1 MMKNNFS
8 KDEKVFNVINVV
20 FMIFFLAIIALPLW
34 NIVALSFND
43 ATDAIKGGIYF
54 WPRAFSLE
62 SYYTVFE
69 DPAIYKAFV
78 ISVMKTVIGV
88 VLHTV
93 LNALVAYGMSR
104 KDLIGRKLYMQM
116 GIIAMFVNGGMIPTF
131 LLFKN
136 LGLLNNFWVYI
147 IPVLFSFY
155 DMVIMMNFF
164 RGIPYSLEESAMMD
178 GANPMTI
185 FIKIILPLSLPVMAT
200 IALFHGVYQWN
211 DYMVANIYVDN
222 RDLYPL
228 QMLLY
233 RIVSENLSPA
243 VATGTNVVRNTT
255 SQSLQ
260 LATMVVTTVP
270 VVVIYPFLQKYFIQ
284 GMTLGGVKE

>member
-1 MMKNNFS
+1 MKQTFS
-8 KDEKVFNVINVV
+8 KDEKIFNVANVI
-20 FMIFFLAIIALPLW
+20 FMVFFLAIIALPLW

-43 ATDAIKGGIYF
+43 ATDAARGGIYF
-54 WPRAFSLE
+54 WPRKFSLE

-69 DPAIYKAFV
+69 DSAIYKAFV
-78 ISVMKTVIGV
+78 ISVAKTVIGV
-88 VLHTV
+88 VLHT
-93 LNALVAYGMSR
+93 ALTAMVAYGMSR
-104 KDLIGRKLYMQM
+104 RNPMGRKIYMNM
-116 GIIAMFVNGGMIPTF
+116 GILTMFVSGGMIPTF
-131 LLFKN
+131 LLFKE

-155 DMVIMMNFF
+155 DMVILMNFF
-164 RGIPYSLEESAMMD
+164 RSIPFSLEESAMMD
-178 GANPMTI
+178 GANPFII
-185 FIKIILPLSLPVMAT
+185 FVKIILPLSLPVLAT
-200 IALFHGVYQWN
+200 IALFHGVFQWN
-211 DYMVANIYVDN
+211 DYMTANIYVDD
-222 RDLYPL
+222 RSLYPL
-228 QMLLY
+228 QMLLF

-284 GMTLGGVKE
+284 GMTLGSVKE

>member
-1 MMKNNFS
+1 MKSNYS
-8 KDEKVFNVINVV
+8 TDEKVFNGINVI

-54 WPRAFSLE
+54 WPRQFSLE

-78 ISVMKTVIGV
+78 ISVMKTLIGV
-88 VLHTV
+88 VLHTII
-93 LNALVAYGMSR
+93 NALVAYGMSR
-104 KDLIGRKLYMQM
+104 KDLIGRKVYMQM
-116 GIIAMFVNGGMIPTF
+116 GVIAMFVNGGMIPTF
-131 LLFKN
+131 LLFKS

-178 GANPMTI
+178 GANPLTI
-185 FIKIILPLSLPVMAT
+185 FVKIILPLSLPVLAT

-270 VVVIYPFLQKYFIQ
+270 VVIIYPFLQKYFIQ

>member
-1 MMKNNFS
+1 MKQTFS
-8 KDEKVFNVINVV
+8 KDEKIFNTANVI
-20 FMIFFLAIIALPLW
+20 FMVFFLTIIALPLW

-43 ATDAIKGGIYF
+43 ATDAARGGIYF
-54 WPRAFSLE
+54 WPREFSLE

-69 DPAIYKAFV
+69 DSAIYKAFV
-78 ISVMKTVIGV
+78 ISVAKTVIGV
-88 VLHTV
+88 VLHT
-93 LNALVAYGMSR
+93 ALTAMVAYGMSR
-104 KDLIGRKLYMQM
+104 RNLMGRKIYMNM
-116 GIIAMFVNGGMIPTF
+116 GILTMFVSGGMIPTF
-131 LLFKN
+131 LLFKE

-155 DMVIMMNFF
+155 DMVILMNFF
-164 RGIPYSLEESAMMD
+164 RSIPFSLEESAMMD
-178 GANPMTI
+178 GANPFII
-185 FIKIILPLSLPVMAT
+185 FVKIILPLSLPVLAT
-200 IALFHGVYQWN
+200 IALFHGVFQWN
-211 DYMVANIYVDN
+211 DYMTANIYVDD
-222 RDLYPL
+222 RSLYPL
-228 QMLLY
+228 QMLLF

-284 GMTLGGVKE
+284 GMTLGSVKE

>member
-1 MMKNNFS
+1 MKQTFS
-8 KDEKVFNVINVV
+8 KDEKIFNVANVI
-20 FMIFFLAIIALPLW
+20 FMVFFLAIIALPLW

-43 ATDAIKGGIYF
+43 ATDAARGGIYF
-54 WPRAFSLE
+54 WPRKFSLE

-69 DPAIYKAFV
+69 DSAIYKAFV
-78 ISVMKTVIGV
+78 ISVAKTVIGV
-88 VLHTV
+88 VLHT
-93 LNALVAYGMSR
+93 ALTAMVAYGMSR
-104 KDLIGRKLYMQM
+104 RNLMGRKIYMNM
-116 GIIAMFVNGGMIPTF
+116 GILAMFVSGGMIPTF
-131 LLFKN
+131 LLFKE

-155 DMVIMMNFF
+155 DMVILMNFF
-164 RGIPYSLEESAMMD
+164 RSIPFSLEESAMMD
-178 GANPMTI
+178 GANPFII
-185 FIKIILPLSLPVMAT
+185 FVKIILPLSLPVLAT
-200 IALFHGVYQWN
+200 IALFHGVFQWN
-211 DYMVANIYVDN
+211 DYMTANIYVDD
-222 RDLYPL
+222 RSLYPL
-228 QMLLY
+228 QMLLF

-284 GMTLGGVKE
+284 GMTLGSVKE

>member
-1 MMKNNFS
+1 MKKTFS
-8 KDEKVFNVINVV
+8 KDEKIFNTANVI
-20 FMIFFLAIIALPLW
+20 FMVFFLAIIALPLW

-43 ATDAIKGGIYF
+43 ATDAARGGIYF
-54 WPRAFSLE
+54 WPREFSLE

-69 DPAIYKAFV
+69 DSAIYKAFV
-78 ISVMKTVIGV
+78 ISVAKTVIGV
-88 VLHTV
+88 VLHT
-93 LNALVAYGMSR
+93 ALTAMVAYGMSR
-104 KDLIGRKLYMQM
+104 RNLMGRKIYMNM
-116 GIIAMFVNGGMIPTF
+116 GILTMFVSGGMIPTF
-131 LLFKN
+131 LLFKE

-155 DMVIMMNFF
+155 DMVILMNFF
-164 RGIPYSLEESAMMD
+164 RSIPFSLEESAMMD
-178 GANPMTI
+178 GANPFII
-185 FIKIILPLSLPVMAT
+185 FVKIILPLSLPVLAT
-200 IALFHGVYQWN
+200 IALFHGVFQWN
-211 DYMVANIYVDN
+211 DYMTANIYVDD
-222 RDLYPL
+222 RSLYPL
-228 QMLLY
+228 QMLLF

-284 GMTLGGVKE
+284 GMTLGSVKE

>member
-1 MMKNNFS
+1 MKQTFS
-8 KDEKVFNVINVV
+8 KDEKIFNTANVI
-20 FMIFFLAIIALPLW
+20 FMVFFLAIIALPLW

-43 ATDAIKGGIYF
+43 ATDAARGGIYF
-54 WPRAFSLE
+54 WPREFSLE

-69 DPAIYKAFV
+69 DSAIYKAFV
-78 ISVMKTVIGV
+78 ISVAKTLIGV
-88 VLHTV
+88 VLHT
-93 LNALVAYGMSR
+93 ALTAMVAYGMSR
-104 KDLIGRKLYMQM
+104 RNLMGRKIYMNM
-116 GIIAMFVNGGMIPTF
+116 GILTMFVSGGMIPTF
-131 LLFKN
+131 LLFKE

-155 DMVIMMNFF
+155 DMVILMNFF
-164 RGIPYSLEESAMMD
+164 RSIPFSLEESAMMD
-178 GANPMTI
+178 GANPFII
-185 FIKIILPLSLPVMAT
+185 FVKIILPLSLPVLAT
-200 IALFHGVYQWN
+200 IALFHGVFQWN
-211 DYMVANIYVDN
+211 DYMTANIYVDD
-222 RDLYPL
+222 RSLYPL
-228 QMLLY
+228 QMLLF

-284 GMTLGGVKE
+284 GMTLGSVKE

>member
-1 MMKNNFS
+1 MNQTYS
-8 KDEKVFNVINVV
+8 KDEKIFNVVNVI
-20 FMIFFLAIIALPLW
+20 FMIFFLAIIALPLL

-43 ATDAIKGGIYF
+43 ATDAARGGIYF
-54 WPRAFSLE
+54 WPREFSLE

-69 DPAIYKAFV
+69 DTAIYKAFV
-78 ISVMKTVIGV
+78 ISVAKTVIGV
-88 VLHTV
+88 LLHT
-93 LNALVAYGMSR
+93 ALTAMVAYGMSR
-104 KDLIGRKLYMQM
+104 RNLIGRKLYMNM
-116 GIIAMFVNGGMIPTF
+116 GILTMFVSGGMIPTF
-131 LLFKN
+131 LLFKQ

-155 DMVIMMNFF
+155 DMVILMNFF
-164 RGIPYSLEESAMMD
+164 RSIPFSLEESAMMD
-178 GANPMTI
+178 GANPFTI
-185 FIKIILPLSLPVMAT
+185 FVKIILPLSLPVLAT
-200 IALFHGVYQWN
+200 IALFHGVFQWN
-211 DYMVANIYVDN
+211 DYMTANIYVDD
-222 RDLYPL
+222 RSLYPL
-228 QMLLY
+228 QMLLF

-284 GMTLGGVKE
+284 GMTLGSVKE

>member
-1 MMKNNFS
+1 MKSNYS
-8 KDEKVFNVINVV
+8 TDEKVFNGINVI

-54 WPRAFSLE
+54 WPRQFSLE

-78 ISVMKTVIGV
+78 ISVMKTLIGV
-88 VLHTV
+88 VLHTII
-93 LNALVAYGMSR
+93 NALVAYGMSR
-104 KDLIGRKLYMQM
+104 KDLIGRKVYMQM
-116 GIIAMFVNGGMIPTF
+116 GVIAMFVNGGMIPTF
-131 LLFKN
+131 LLFKS

-155 DMVIMMNFF
+155 YMVIMMNFF

-178 GANPMTI
+178 GANPLTI
-185 FIKIILPLSLPVMAT
+185 FVKIILPLSLPVLAT

-270 VVVIYPFLQKYFIQ
+270 VVIIYPFLQKYFIQ

>member
-1 MMKNNFS
+1 MNQTFS
-8 KDEKVFNVINVV
+8 KDEKIFNVVNVI

-43 ATDAIKGGIYF
+43 ATDAARGGIYF
-54 WPRAFSLE
+54 WPREFSLE

-69 DPAIYKAFV
+69 DSAIYKAFV
-78 ISVMKTVIGV
+78 ISVAKTVIGV
-88 VLHTV
+88 LLHT
-93 LNALVAYGMSR
+93 ALTAMVAYGMSR
-104 KDLIGRKLYMQM
+104 RNLIGRKLYMNM
-116 GIIAMFVNGGMIPTF
+116 GILTMFVSGGMIPTF
-131 LLFKN
+131 LLFKQ

-155 DMVIMMNFF
+155 DMVILMNFF
-164 RGIPYSLEESAMMD
+164 RSIPYSLEESAMMD
-178 GANPMTI
+178 GANPFTI
-185 FIKIILPLSLPVMAT
+185 FVKIILPLSLPVLAT
-200 IALFHGVYQWN
+200 IALLHGVFQWN
-211 DYMVANIYVDN
+211 DYMTANIYVDD
-222 RDLYPL
+222 RSLYPL
-228 QMLLY
+228 QMLLF

-284 GMTLGGVKE
+284 GMTLGSVKE

>member
-1 MMKNNFS
+1 MKKTFS
-8 KDEKVFNVINVV
+8 KDEKIFNTANVI
-20 FMIFFLAIIALPLW
+20 FMVFFLAIIALPLW

-43 ATDAIKGGIYF
+43 ATDAARGGIYL
-54 WPRAFSLE
+54 WPREFSLE

-69 DPAIYKAFV
+69 DSAIYKAFV
-78 ISVMKTVIGV
+78 ISVAKTVIGV
-88 VLHTV
+88 VLHT
-93 LNALVAYGMSR
+93 ALTAMVAYGMSR
-104 KDLIGRKLYMQM
+104 RNLMGRKIYMNM
-116 GIIAMFVNGGMIPTF
+116 GILTMFVSGGMIPTF
-131 LLFKN
+131 LLFKE

-155 DMVIMMNFF
+155 DMVILMNFF
-164 RGIPYSLEESAMMD
+164 RSIPFSLEESAMMD
-178 GANPMTI
+178 GANPFII
-185 FIKIILPLSLPVMAT
+185 FVKIILPLSLPVLAT
-200 IALFHGVYQWN
+200 IALFHGVFQWN
-211 DYMVANIYVDN
+211 DYMTANIYVDD
-222 RDLYPL
+222 RSLYPL
-228 QMLLY
+228 QMLLF

-284 GMTLGGVKE
+284 GMTLGSVKE

>member
-88 VLHTV
+88 VLHTIV
-93 LNALVAYGMSR
+93 NALVAYGMSR

>member
-1 MMKNNFS
+1 MKQTFS
-8 KDEKVFNVINVV
+8 KDEKIFNTANVI
-20 FMIFFLAIIALPLW
+20 FMVFFLAIIALPLW

-43 ATDAIKGGIYF
+43 ATDAARGGIYF
-54 WPRAFSLE
+54 WPREFSLE

-69 DPAIYKAFV
+69 DSSIYKAFV
-78 ISVMKTVIGV
+78 ISVAKTVIGV
-88 VLHTV
+88 VLHT
-93 LNALVAYGMSR
+93 ALTAMVAYGMSR
-104 KDLIGRKLYMQM
+104 RNLMGRKIYMNM
-116 GIIAMFVNGGMIPTF
+116 GILTMFVSGGMIPTF
-131 LLFKN
+131 LLFKE

-155 DMVIMMNFF
+155 DMVILMNFF
-164 RGIPYSLEESAMMD
+164 RSIPFSLEESAMMD
-178 GANPMTI
+178 GANPFII
-185 FIKIILPLSLPVMAT
+185 FVKIILPLSLPVLAT
-200 IALFHGVYQWN
+200 IALFHGVFQWN
-211 DYMVANIYVDN
+211 DYMTANIYVDD
-222 RDLYPL
+222 RSLYPL
-228 QMLLY
+228 QMLLF

-284 GMTLGGVKE
+284 GMTLGSVKE

>member
-1 MMKNNFS
+1 MKQTFS
-8 KDEKVFNVINVV
+8 KDEKIFNVANVI
-20 FMIFFLAIIALPLW
+20 FMVFFLAIIALPLW

-43 ATDAIKGGIYF
+43 ATDAARGGIYF
-54 WPRAFSLE
+54 WPRKFSLE

-69 DPAIYKAFV
+69 DSAIYKAFV
-78 ISVMKTVIGV
+78 ISVAKTVIGV
-88 VLHTV
+88 VLHT
-93 LNALVAYGMSR
+93 ALTAMVAYGMSR
-104 KDLIGRKLYMQM
+104 RNLMGRKIYMNM
-116 GIIAMFVNGGMIPTF
+116 GILTMFVSGGMIPTF
-131 LLFKN
+131 LLFKE

-155 DMVIMMNFF
+155 DMVILMNFF
-164 RGIPYSLEESAMMD
+164 RSIPFSLEESAMMD
-178 GANPMTI
+178 GANPFI
-185 FIKIILPLSLPVMAT
+185 FFVKIILPLSLPVLAT
-200 IALFHGVYQWN
+200 IALFHGVFQWN
-211 DYMVANIYVDN
+211 DYMTANIYVDD
-222 RDLYPL
+222 RSLYPL
-228 QMLLY
+228 QMLLF

-284 GMTLGGVKE
+284 GMTLGSVKE

>member
-1 MMKNNFS
+1 MKQTFS
-8 KDEKVFNVINVV
+8 KDEKIFNTANVIFLV
-20 FMIFFLAIIALPLW
+20 FFLAIIALPLW

-43 ATDAIKGGIYF
+43 ATDAARGGIYF
-54 WPRAFSLE
+54 WPREFSLE

-69 DPAIYKAFV
+69 DSAIYKAFV
-78 ISVMKTVIGV
+78 ISVAKTVIGV
-88 VLHTV
+88 VLHT
-93 LNALVAYGMSR
+93 ALTAMVAYGMSR
-104 KDLIGRKLYMQM
+104 RNLMGRKIYMNM
-116 GIIAMFVNGGMIPTF
+116 GILTMFVSGGMIPTF
-131 LLFKN
+131 LLFKE

-155 DMVIMMNFF
+155 DMVILMNFF
-164 RGIPYSLEESAMMD
+164 RSIPFSLEESAMMD
-178 GANPMTI
+178 GANPFII
-185 FIKIILPLSLPVMAT
+185 FVKIILPLSLPVLAT
-200 IALFHGVYQWN
+200 IALFHGVFQWN
-211 DYMVANIYVDN
+211 DYMTANIYVDD
-222 RDLYPL
+222 RSLYPL
-228 QMLLY
+228 QMLLF

-284 GMTLGGVKE
+284 GMTLGSVKE

>member
-1 MMKNNFS
+1 MKQTFS
-8 KDEKVFNVINVV
+8 KDEKIFNTANVI
-20 FMIFFLAIIALPLW
+20 FMVFFLAIIALPLW

-43 ATDAIKGGIYF
+43 ATDAARGGIYF
-54 WPRAFSLE
+54 WPREFSLE

-69 DPAIYKAFV
+69 DSAIFKAFV
-78 ISVMKTVIGV
+78 ISVAKTVIGV
-88 VLHTV
+88 VLHT
-93 LNALVAYGMSR
+93 ALTAMVAYGMSR
-104 KDLIGRKLYMQM
+104 RNLMGRKIYMNM
-116 GIIAMFVNGGMIPTF
+116 GILTMFVSGGMIPTF
-131 LLFKN
+131 LLFKE

-155 DMVIMMNFF
+155 DMVILMNFF
-164 RGIPYSLEESAMMD
+164 RSIPFSLEESAMMD
-178 GANPMTI
+178 GANPFII
-185 FIKIILPLSLPVMAT
+185 FVKIILPLSLPVLAT
-200 IALFHGVYQWN
+200 IALFHGVFQWN
-211 DYMVANIYVDN
+211 DYMTANIYVDD
-222 RDLYPL
+222 RSLYPL
-228 QMLLY
+228 QMLLF

-284 GMTLGGVKE
+284 GMTLGSVKE

>member
-1 MMKNNFS
+1 MKQTFS
-8 KDEKVFNVINVV
+8 KDEKIFNTANVI
-20 FMIFFLAIIALPLW
+20 FMVFFLAIIALPLW

-43 ATDAIKGGIYF
+43 ATDAARGGIYF
-54 WPRAFSLE
+54 WPREFSLE

-69 DPAIYKAFV
+69 DSAIYKAFV
-78 ISVMKTVIGV
+78 ISVAKTVIGV
-88 VLHTV
+88 VLHT
-93 LNALVAYGMSR
+93 ALTAMVAYGMSR
-104 KDLIGRKLYMQM
+104 RNLMGRKIYMNI
-116 GIIAMFVNGGMIPTF
+116 GILTMFVSGGMIPTF
-131 LLFKN
+131 LLFKE

-155 DMVIMMNFF
+155 DMVILMNFF
-164 RGIPYSLEESAMMD
+164 RSIPFSLEESAMMD
-178 GANPMTI
+178 GANPFII
-185 FIKIILPLSLPVMAT
+185 FVKIILPLSLPVLAT
-200 IALFHGVYQWN
+200 IALFHGVFQWN
-211 DYMVANIYVDN
+211 DYMTANIYVDD
-222 RDLYPL
+222 RSLYPL
-228 QMLLY
+228 QMLLF

-284 GMTLGGVKE
+284 GMTLGSVKE

>member
-1 MMKNNFS
+1 MKQTFS
-8 KDEKVFNVINVV
+8 KDEKIFNTANVI
-20 FMIFFLAIIALPLW
+20 FMVFFLAIIALPLW

-43 ATDAIKGGIYF
+43 ATDAARGGIYF
-54 WPRAFSLE
+54 WPREFSLE

-69 DPAIYKAFV
+69 DSAIYKAFV
-78 ISVMKTVIGV
+78 ISVAKTVIGV
-88 VLHTV
+88 VLHT
-93 LNALVAYGMSR
+93 ALTAMVAYGMSR
-104 KDLIGRKLYMQM
+104 RNLMGRKIYMNM
-116 GIIAMFVNGGMIPTF
+116 GILTMFVSGVMIPTF
-131 LLFKN
+131 LLFKE

-155 DMVIMMNFF
+155 DMVILMNFF
-164 RGIPYSLEESAMMD
+164 RSIPFSLEESAMMD
-178 GANPMTI
+178 GANPFII
-185 FIKIILPLSLPVMAT
+185 FVKIILPLSLPVLAT
-200 IALFHGVYQWN
+200 IALFHGVFQWN
-211 DYMVANIYVDN
+211 DYMTANIYVDD
-222 RDLYPL
+222 RSLYPL
-228 QMLLY
+228 QMLLF

-284 GMTLGGVKE
+284 GMTLGSVKE

>member
-1 MMKNNFS
+1 MKQTFS
-8 KDEKVFNVINVV
+8 KDEKIFNTANVI
-20 FMIFFLAIIALPLW
+20 FMVFFLAIIALPLW

-43 ATDAIKGGIYF
+43 ATDAARGGIYF
-54 WPRAFSLE
+54 WPREFSLE

-69 DPAIYKAFV
+69 DSAIYKAFV
-78 ISVMKTVIGV
+78 ISVAKTVIGV
-88 VLHTV
+88 VLHT
-93 LNALVAYGMSR
+93 ALTAMVAYGMSR
-104 KDLIGRKLYMQM
+104 RNLIGRKIYMNM
-116 GIIAMFVNGGMIPTF
+116 GILTMFVSGGMIPTF
-131 LLFKN
+131 LLFKE

-155 DMVIMMNFF
+155 DMVILMNFF
-164 RGIPYSLEESAMMD
+164 RSIPFSLEESAMMD
-178 GANPMTI
+178 GANPFII
-185 FIKIILPLSLPVMAT
+185 FVKIILPLSLPVLAT
-200 IALFHGVYQWN
+200 IALFHGVFQWN
-211 DYMVANIYVDN
+211 DYMTANIYVDD
-222 RDLYPL
+222 RSLYPL
-228 QMLLY
+228 QMLLF

-284 GMTLGGVKE
+284 GMTLGSVKE

>member
-1 MMKNNFS
+1 MKQTFS
-8 KDEKVFNVINVV
+8 KDEKIFNVANVI
-20 FMIFFLAIIALPLW
+20 FMVFFLAIIALPLW

-43 ATDAIKGGIYF
+43 ATDAARGGIYF
-54 WPRAFSLE
+54 WPRKFSLE

-69 DPAIYKAFV
+69 DSAIYKAFV
-78 ISVMKTVIGV
+78 ISVAKTVIGV
-88 VLHTV
+88 VLHT
-93 LNALVAYGMSR
+93 ALTAMVAYGMSR
-104 KDLIGRKLYMQM
+104 RNLMGRKIYMNM
-116 GIIAMFVNGGMIPTF
+116 GILTMFVSGGMIPTF
-131 LLFKN
+131 LLFKE

-155 DMVIMMNFF
+155 DMVILMNFF
-164 RGIPYSLEESAMMD
+164 RSIPFSLEESAMMD
-178 GANPMTI
+178 GANPFII
-185 FIKIILPLSLPVMAT
+185 FVKIILPLSLPVLAT
-200 IALFHGVYQWN
+200 IALFHGVFQWN
-211 DYMVANIYVDN
+211 DYMTANIYVDD
-222 RDLYPL
+222 RSLYPL
-228 QMLLY
+228 QMLLF

-284 GMTLGGVKE
+284 GMPLGSVKE

>member
-1 MMKNNFS
+1 MKQTFS
-8 KDEKVFNVINVV
+8 KDEKIFNTANVI
-20 FMIFFLAIIALPLW
+20 FMVFFLAIIALPLW

-43 ATDAIKGGIYF
+43 ATDAARGGIYF
-54 WPRAFSLE
+54 WPREFSLE

-69 DPAIYKAFV
+69 DSAIYKAFV
-78 ISVMKTVIGV
+78 ISVAKTVIGV
-88 VLHTV
+88 VLHT
-93 LNALVAYGMSR
+93 ALTAMVAYGMSR
-104 KDLIGRKLYMQM
+104 RNLMGRKIYMNM
-116 GIIAMFVNGGMIPTF
+116 GILTMFVSGGMIPTF
-131 LLFKN
+131 LLFKA

-155 DMVIMMNFF
+155 DMVILMNFF
-164 RGIPYSLEESAMMD
+164 RSIPFSLEESAMMD
-178 GANPMTI
+178 GANPFII
-185 FIKIILPLSLPVMAT
+185 FVKIILPLSLPVLAT
-200 IALFHGVYQWN
+200 IALFHGVFQWN
-211 DYMVANIYVDN
+211 DYMTANIYVDD
-222 RDLYPL
+222 RSLYPL
-228 QMLLY
+228 QMLLF

-284 GMTLGGVKE
+284 GMTLGSVKE

>member
-1 MMKNNFS
+1 MKQTFS
-8 KDEKVFNVINVV
+8 KDEKIFNTANVI
-20 FMIFFLAIIALPLW
+20 FMVFFLAIIALPLW

-43 ATDAIKGGIYF
+43 ATDAARGGIYF
-54 WPRAFSLE
+54 WPREFSLE

-69 DPAIYKAFV
+69 DYAIYKAFV
-78 ISVMKTVIGV
+78 ISVAKTVIGV
-88 VLHTV
+88 VLHT
-93 LNALVAYGMSR
+93 ALTAMVAYGMSR
-104 KDLIGRKLYMQM
+104 RNLMGRKIYMNM
-116 GIIAMFVNGGMIPTF
+116 GILTMFVSGGMIPTF
-131 LLFKN
+131 LLFKE

-155 DMVIMMNFF
+155 DMVILMNFF
-164 RGIPYSLEESAMMD
+164 RSIPFSLEESAMMD
-178 GANPMTI
+178 GANPFII
-185 FIKIILPLSLPVMAT
+185 FVKIILPLSLPVLAT
-200 IALFHGVYQWN
+200 IALFHGVFQWN
-211 DYMVANIYVDN
+211 DYMTANIYVDD
-222 RDLYPL
+222 RSLYPL
-228 QMLLY
+228 QMLLF

-284 GMTLGGVKE
+284 GMTLGSVKE

>member
-1 MMKNNFS
+1 MKQTFS
-8 KDEKVFNVINVV
+8 KDEKIFNVANVI
-20 FMIFFLAIIALPLW
+20 FMVFFLAIIALPLW

-43 ATDAIKGGIYF
+43 ATDAARGGIYF
-54 WPRAFSLE
+54 WPRKFSLE

-69 DPAIYKAFV
+69 DSAIYTAFV
-78 ISVMKTVIGV
+78 ISVAKTVIGV
-88 VLHTV
+88 VLHT
-93 LNALVAYGMSR
+93 ALTAMVAYGMSR
-104 KDLIGRKLYMQM
+104 RNLMGRKIYMNM
-116 GIIAMFVNGGMIPTF
+116 GILTMFVSGGMIPTF
-131 LLFKN
+131 LLFKE

-155 DMVIMMNFF
+155 DMVILMNFF
-164 RGIPYSLEESAMMD
+164 RSIPFSLEESAMMD
-178 GANPMTI
+178 GANPFII
-185 FIKIILPLSLPVMAT
+185 FVKIILPLSLPVLAT
-200 IALFHGVYQWN
+200 IALFHGVFQWN
-211 DYMVANIYVDN
+211 DYMTANIYVDD
-222 RDLYPL
+222 RSLYPL
-228 QMLLY
+228 QMLLF

-284 GMTLGGVKE
+284 GMTLGSVKE

>member
-1 MMKNNFS
+1 MKSNYS
-8 KDEKVFNVINVV
+8 TDEKVFNGINVI

-54 WPRAFSLE
+54 WPRQFSLE

-78 ISVMKTVIGV
+78 ISVMKTLIGV
-88 VLHTV
+88 VLHTII
-93 LNALVAYGMSR
+93 NALVAYGMSR
-104 KDLIGRKLYMQM
+104 KDLIGRKVYMQM
-116 GIIAMFVNGGMIPTF
+116 GVIAMFVNGGMIPTF
-131 LLFKN
+131 LLFKS

-147 IPVLFSFY
+147 IPALFSFY

-178 GANPMTI
+178 GANPLTI
-185 FIKIILPLSLPVMAT
+185 FVKIILPLSLPVLAT

-270 VVVIYPFLQKYFIQ
+270 VVIIYPFLQKYFIQ

>member
-1 MMKNNFS
+1 MKQTFS
-8 KDEKVFNVINVV
+8 KDEKIFNVANVI
-20 FMIFFLAIIALPLW
+20 FMVFFLAIIALPLW

-43 ATDAIKGGIYF
+43 ATDAARGGIYF
-54 WPRAFSLE
+54 WPRKFSLE

-69 DPAIYKAFV
+69 DSAIYKAFG
-78 ISVMKTVIGV
+78 ISVAKTVIGV
-88 VLHTV
+88 VLHT
-93 LNALVAYGMSR
+93 ALTAMVAYGMSR
-104 KDLIGRKLYMQM
+104 RNLMGRKIYMNM
-116 GIIAMFVNGGMIPTF
+116 GILTMFVSGGMIPTF
-131 LLFKN
+131 LLFKE

-155 DMVIMMNFF
+155 DMVILMNFF
-164 RGIPYSLEESAMMD
+164 RSIPFSLEESAMMD
-178 GANPMTI
+178 GANPFII
-185 FIKIILPLSLPVMAT
+185 FVKIILPLSLPVLAT
-200 IALFHGVYQWN
+200 IALFHGVFQWN
-211 DYMVANIYVDN
+211 DYMTANIYVDD
-222 RDLYPL
+222 RSLYPL
-228 QMLLY
+228 QMLLF

-284 GMTLGGVKE
+284 GMTLGSVKE

>member
-1 MMKNNFS
+1 MKQTFS
-8 KDEKVFNVINVV
+8 KDEKIFNTANVI
-20 FMIFFLAIIALPLW
+20 FMVFFLAIIALPLW

-43 ATDAIKGGIYF
+43 ATDAARGGIYF
-54 WPRAFSLE
+54 WPREFSLE

-69 DPAIYKAFV
+69 DSAIYKAFV
-78 ISVMKTVIGV
+78 ISVAKTVIGV
-88 VLHTV
+88 VLHT
-93 LNALVAYGMSR
+93 ALTAMVAYGMSR
-104 KDLIGRKLYMQM
+104 RNLMGRKIYMNM
-116 GIIAMFVNGGMIPTF
+116 GILTMFVSGGMIPTF
-131 LLFKN
+131 LLFKE

-155 DMVIMMNFF
+155 DMVILMNFF
-164 RGIPYSLEESAMMD
+164 RTIPFSLEESAMMD
-178 GANPMTI
+178 GANPFII
-185 FIKIILPLSLPVMAT
+185 FVKIILPLSLPVLAT
-200 IALFHGVYQWN
+200 IALFHGVFQWN
-211 DYMVANIYVDN
+211 DYMTANIYVDD
-222 RDLYPL
+222 RSLYPL
-228 QMLLY
+228 QMLLF

-284 GMTLGGVKE
+284 GMTLGSVKE

>member
-1 MMKNNFS
+1 MNNKS
-8 KDEKVFNVINVV
+8 LDEKVFDIVNVI
-20 FMIFFLAIIALPLW
+20 FMIFFVAIIALPLL
-34 NIVALSFND
+34 NILALSFND

-54 WPRAFSLE
+54 WPRQFSLE

-69 DPAIYKAFV
+69 DPAIYKAAV
-78 ISVMKTVIGV
+78 VSIAKTLIGV
-88 VLHTV
+88 VTHT
-93 LNALVAYGMSR
+93 LLTAIVAYGMS
-104 KDLIGRKLYMQM
+104 KKFLIGRSIYMKM

-131 LLFKN
+131 LVFKAM
-136 LGLLNNFWVYI
+136 GLLNNFWVYI
-147 IPVLFSFY
+147 LPVLFSFY

-164 RGIPYSLEESAMMD
+164 RNIPSSLEESAEVD
-178 GANPMTI
+178 GANPFTI
-185 FIKIILPLSLPVMAT
+185 FFKIILPLSLPVLAT

-211 DYMVANIYVDN
+211 DYMTANIYVDN
-222 RDLYPL
+222 RELYPL

-243 VATGTNVVRNTT
+243 VATGTNVVRKTT

-270 VVVIYPFLQKYFIQ
+270 VVIIYPFLQKYFIH
-284 GMTLGGVKE
+284 GMTLGSVKE